1 MDVGVFLL
9 VDHLSFAL
17 KMERGTGEGE
27 LNEAHSFRDY
37 VHCRDYV
44 NGQGNCSPW
53 FPNPRFLLVSNLVY
67 ICGLFG
73 TFRNLVGEW
82 GAVCQ
87 GCVQGHYL
95 NIPCKIYY

>member
-53 FPNPRFLLVSNLVY
+53 FPNPF
-67 ICGLFG
+67 F
-73 TFRNLVGEW
+73 FERNLGFLILASFLFRIW
-82 GAVCQ
+82 C
-87 GCVQGHYL
+87 
-95 NIPCKIYY
+95 IYVVYSAHLGI